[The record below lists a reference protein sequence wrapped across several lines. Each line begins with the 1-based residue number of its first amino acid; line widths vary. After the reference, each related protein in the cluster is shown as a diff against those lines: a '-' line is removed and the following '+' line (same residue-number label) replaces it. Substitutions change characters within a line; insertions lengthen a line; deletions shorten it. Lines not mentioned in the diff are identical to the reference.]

1 MSILADAALAAHGEY
16 SPCPS
21 ALLSTAVESTED
33 SDIPLIDG
41 FVNLVQVGQGGFSV
55 VYSAD
60 EIAFTRRVAL
70 KVLNFTGDEAR
81 RLEREARALGVL
93 SDIPN
98 IVQVFQ
104 ITHTNDGRS
113 VLVMALMQEPVPR
126 ENRQTIQQQLVA
138 LAWLDQVAQALDKAH
153 LRGVYHRDI
162 KPENI
167 LLAADGSANLVD
179 FGIAGLGGLASGT
192 TTAFSFSPPFAPP
205 ERLTGTEVDL
215 RAGDIYSLGSTFY
228 AVFTGS
234 APFGTTTDGGVHGL
248 ITRVVT
254 AIPDQPQWMN
264 AATHAALLTAMA
276 KDPSDRFASASE
288 FAAELRNGISDSPV
302 PEVLPPPFIAQDSAG
317 PEPENK
323 SKPRTIKVLAGVA
336 AALIAL
342 SAVALFFLLTQNSK
356 QQSDQTEQAA
366 IAPSSNLVEEST
378 TTYEPNTFSVPTISV
393 SSTTSVA
400 TKPVGFGTCSMDA
413 TADFRPGITYGEES
427 PQTVKLFGTINC
439 IQAGVQRSGVVELI
453 SDFPMIGFGGGSA
466 GGNGSVTWSDGEQTQ
481 VVTTT
486 TVTPSDLVVTVM
498 MTATSGESAG
508 AVGTATSTVTP
519 VVTDNVIYQA
529 TSFGPTF
536 EWGG

>member
-288 FAAELRNGISDSPV
+288 FAAELRKGISDSPV

-356 QQSDQTEQAA
+356 QQSDQTAA
-366 IAPSSNLVEEST
+366 TARTPSSTV
-378 TTYEPNTFSVPTISV
+378 VPERT
-393 SSTTSVA
+393 TTSVA

-508 AVGTATSTVTP
+508 AVGAATSTVTP

-536 EWGG
+536 EWSG

>member
-1 MSILADAALAAHGEY
+1 MVGIPPGRHGVRSHGFASLGSLSMLADAVLSAHGEY
-16 SPCPS
+16 SPCSP
-21 ALLSTAVESTED
+21 ALLSTAVESNEGND
-33 SDIPLIDG
+33 VPLIDG

-70 KVLNFTGDEAR
+70 KVLKFTGDEAR

-113 VLVMALMQEPVPR
+113 VLVMALMQEPIAR
-126 ENRQTIQQQLVA
+126 ETRRGFQQQLDA
-138 LAWLDQVAQALDKAH
+138 LVWLDQVAQALDKAH

-254 AIPDQPQWMN
+254 ALPDQPEWMN
-264 AATHAALLTAMA
+264 APTHAAFLTAMA
-276 KDPSDRFASASE
+276 KDPADRFASASE
-288 FAAELRNGISDSPV
+288 FAAELRRGIS
-302 PEVLPPPFIAQDSAG
+302 
-317 PEPENK
+317 
-323 SKPRTIKVLAGVA
+323 
-336 AALIAL
+336 
-342 SAVALFFLLTQNSK
+342 
-356 QQSDQTEQAA
+356 
-366 IAPSSNLVEEST
+366 
-378 TTYEPNTFSVPTISV
+378 
-393 SSTTSVA
+393 
-400 TKPVGFGTCSMDA
+400 
-413 TADFRPGITYGEES
+413 
-427 PQTVKLFGTINC
+427 
-439 IQAGVQRSGVVELI
+439 
-453 SDFPMIGFGGGSA
+453 
-466 GGNGSVTWSDGEQTQ
+466 
-481 VVTTT
+481 
-486 TVTPSDLVVTVM
+486 
-498 MTATSGESAG
+498 
-508 AVGTATSTVTP
+508 
-519 VVTDNVIYQA
+519 
-529 TSFGPTF
+529 
-536 EWGG
+536 

>member
-1 MSILADAALAAHGEY
+1 MSILADAVLTAHGEY

-21 ALLSTAVESTED
+21 HLLSTAVESTED

-104 ITHTNDGRS
+104 ITHTRDGRS
-113 VLVMALMQEPVPR
+113 VLVMALMQEPIPR
-126 ENRQTIQQQLVA
+126 ENRETIQQQLVA
-138 LAWLDQVAQALDKAH
+138 LEWLDQVAQALDKAH
-153 LRGVYHRDI
+153 LREVYHRDI

-234 APFGTTTDGGVHGL
+234 APFGSTTDGGVHGL

-254 AIPDQPQWMN
+254 AIPDQPEWMN
-264 AATHAALLTAMA
+264 APTHAALLTAMA

-288 FAAELRNGISDSPV
+288 FAAAVRKGISDSAV
-302 PEVLPPPFIAQDSAG
+302 PAVLPPPFIAQDSAG

-323 SKPRTIKVLAGVA
+323 SKPHRIKVLAGVA
-336 AALIAL
+336 AALITL
-342 SAVALFFLLTQNSK
+342 SAVGLFFLLTQNPK
-356 QQSDQTEQAA
+356 QQSDQTGAAA

-378 TTYEPNTFSVPTISV
+378 R
-393 SSTTSVA
+393 TSVA

-413 TADFRPGITYGEES
+413 TADFRPGITYGEEG
-427 PQTVKLFGTINC
+427 PQTLKLFGTINC
-439 IQAGVQRSGVVELI
+439 LQGSGQRSGVVELI
-453 SDFPMIGFGGGSA
+453 SDFPLIEFGGGSA
-466 GGNGSVTWSDGEQTQ
+466 AGNGSVTWSDGEQTQ
-481 VVTTT
+481 VSTATTI
-486 TVTPSDLVVTVM
+486 TPSDLVVTVM
-498 MTATSGESAG
+498 MTATTGASAG
-508 AVGTATSTVTP
+508 AVGTATSTVVP
-519 VVTDNVIYQA
+519 VIANDNVIRQA

>member
-1 MSILADAALAAHGEY
+1 MSILADAALSAHGEY

-264 AATHAALLTAMA
+264 APTHAALLTAMA
-276 KDPSDRFASASE
+276 KDPSDRFASARE
-288 FAAELRNGISDSPV
+288 FAAAVRKGISDLPV
-302 PEVLPPPFIAQDSAG
+302 PAVLPPPFNAQDFAG

-323 SKPRTIKVLAGVA
+323 SKPHTIKVLAGVA

-356 QQSDQTEQAA
+356 QQSDQTAA
-366 IAPSSNLVEEST
+366 TARTPSSTV
-378 TTYEPNTFSVPTISV
+378 VPERTTISLPT
-393 SSTTSVA
+393 TTSVA
-400 TKPVGFGTCSMDA
+400 SKPVGFGTCTMDA
-413 TADFRPGITYGEES
+413 TADFRPGVTYGEES

-439 IQAGVQRSGVVELI
+439 LQAGGQRSGVVELI
-453 SDFPMIGFGGGSA
+453 SDFPLIEFGGGSA
-466 GGNGSVTWSDGEQTQ
+466 DGNGSVTWSDGEQTQ
-481 VVTTT
+481 VSTATTI
-486 TVTPSDLVVTVM
+486 TPSDLVVTLM
-498 MTATSGESAG
+498 MTATTGASAG
-508 AVGTATSTVTP
+508 AVGTATSTVVP
-519 VVTDNVIYQA
+519 VVTDNVIRQA